1 MAISAASSS
10 SQSSSCSLGE
20 KLCSARPE
28 RPLAAAYESTR
39 IKLSAAESFGFN
51 IVNVSFSSS
60 SENHGRND
68 GPPVLSGDM
77 AICPTL
83 SLLQRLLA
91 PSGDRSR
98 ASSSAQS
105 AVYDERITIDADRA
119 VVSKEQCDPARSVM
133 QQHAPQDLVA
143 GGSATSLAGA
153 ALTLDFPLLQRAP
166 ECP

>member
-1 MAISAASSS
+1 MGATMGHLSSAAIW
-10 SQSSSCSLGE
+10 L
-20 KLCSARPE
+20 
-28 RPLAAAYESTR
+28 
-39 IKLSAAESFGFN
+39 
-51 IVNVSFSSS
+51 
-60 SENHGRND
+60 
-68 GPPVLSGDM
+68 
-77 AICPTL
+77 CPTL